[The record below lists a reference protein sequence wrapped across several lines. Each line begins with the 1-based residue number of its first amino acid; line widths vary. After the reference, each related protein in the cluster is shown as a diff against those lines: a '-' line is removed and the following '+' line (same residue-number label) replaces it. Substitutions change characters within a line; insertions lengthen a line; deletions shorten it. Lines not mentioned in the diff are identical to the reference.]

1 MKYSEIK
8 DKSASELVAMDGDIR
23 RELFNMRFQ
32 KANNELQDT
41 SKKRKKRKEL
51 ARVNTAL
58 TAQQKQ
64 AKK

>member
-1 MKYSEIK
+1 MNYSEIK
-8 DKSASELVAMDGDIR
+8 DKTASELVAMDGDIR